1 MDVKYIWVKIF
12 FFKYYPEKVL
22 IDLGMNV

>member
-12 FFKYYPEKVL
+12 FFKYCPEKGL